1 LMRHPDSITGQCLR
15 EKKTFPSRGKRR
27 TVSPEDQHL
36 VLRNAAVHNLKNLTV
51 RFPLNRLVVVTG
63 VSGSGKSTLVRECL
77 LPAVQAVL
85 KRGSA
90 KTNSRTTNHAPRVT
104 GHESIQSV
112 HEVDQSP
119 IGRTPRS
126 VPSTY
131 VGFFNDI
138 RTLFAQ

>member
-63 VSGSGKSTLVRECL
+63 VSGSGKSTLIRECL
-77 LPAVQAVL
+77 LPAVQAKL
-85 KRGSA
+85 AGPKARDA
-90 KTNSRTTNHAPRVT
+90 
-104 GHESIQSV
+104 GHCELEGFESIK
-112 HEVDQSP
+112 
-119 IGRTPRS
+119 
-126 VPSTY
+126 
-131 VGFFNDI
+131 
-138 RTLFAQ
+138 A